1 MVEVDG
7 RLFVVGC
14 NGPQTTDSGQ
24 QTTVMVNG
32 ILGKKLG
39 MTQVFGPNGDAIPAT
54 VLKAGPCVVVQRK
67 TATKDGYDAVQLG
80 LVELPGPKRVPK
92 PMEGHFKR
100 AGANPARFIREVR
113 LAPGNEE
120 VKTGDKVLVDQFK
133 AEDIVD
139 VVGVSKGRGFAGVH
153 KRHHFGGGSGSHGS
167 MFHRAPGS
175 IGASAFPS
183 RVLKGMRAAGH
194 MGASQVTVRNLRI
207 VRVLPEDN
215 ALVVEGA
222 VPGPEGG
229 YVVVRKA
236 KAPKR
241 KSRVVAA
248 PAEKKKK

>member
-1 MVEVDG
+1 
-7 RLFVVGC
+7 
-14 NGPQTTDSGQ
+14 
-24 QTTVMVNG
+24 MVNG

-39 MTQVFGPNGDAIPAT
+39 MTQVFQPNGDAVPAT
-54 VLKAGPCVVVQRK
+54 VLKAGPCVVMQRK

-92 PMEGHFKR
+92 PMEGHYKR
-100 AGANPARFIREVR
+100 AGANPTRFLRELR
-113 LAPGNEE
+113 LASSGEE
-120 VKTGDKVLVDQFK
+120 IKVGDKVLVDQFK
-133 AEDIVD
+133 PDEYVD
-139 VVGVSKGRGFAGVH
+139 VVGVSKGRGFAGFH
-153 KRHHFGGGSGSHGS
+153 KRHHFGGGGGSHGS

-194 MGASQVTVRNLRI
+194 MGAARVTVRNLRV
-207 VRVLPEDN
+207 VRVLAEDN

-229 YVVVRKA
+229 YVLVRRA

-241 KSRVVAA
+241 KPQTVAA
-248 PAEKKKK
+248 PQAEKKK